1 MRDPYTVLGVSK
13 SASEGEIKT
22 AYRNLAKK
30 MHPDVNPGDK
40 DVEQKFKE
48 ISAAYNLLSDKDKK
62 AKYDRGE
69 INADGSPRYDSAFH
83 RAYSQS
89 GAGAG
94 AGAGGGRAGGFDF
107 GGGGGDFEDIFSDL
121 FGRAR
126 RSGGGGRT
134 YRAQAPKGN
143 NVQYT
148 VQVSFAEAAKGIRRR
163 ITLYDG
169 KSLDVTIP
177 PGTEDGQTLRLRGQG
192 MPGLGGGAG
201 DAYVTVQVQEDP
213 IFEREGSDIHVTVPV
228 TIDEAVLGGKI
239 RVPTIDGPVSVS
251 VPPASN
257 TGSRLRLKGKGVA
270 AGKGGTRGDQIV
282 YLQVVLP
289 DKPDDELRSFLQG
302 WAVRHRYDVRKKSGL
317 D

>member
-1 MRDPYTVLGVSK
+1 MRDPYSVLGVTK
-13 SASEGEIKT
+13 SASEGEIKS
-22 AYRNLAKK
+22 AYRKLAKK

-40 DVEQKFKE
+40 AVEQKFKE
-48 ISAAYNLLSDKDKK
+48 ISAAYNILSDKEKR

-89 GAGAG
+89 GGGRAGAG
-94 AGAGGGRAGGFDF
+94 GGFDF
-107 GGGGGDFEDIFSDL
+107 GGAGDFEDIFSDL
-121 FGRAR
+121 FGRGR
-126 RSGGGGRT
+126 RSGGGAGGRT
-134 YRAQAPKGN
+134 YRAQQPKGN
-143 NVQYT
+143 DVQYT
-148 VQVSFAEAAKGIRRR
+148 VQVTFAEAVKGIRRR

-213 IFEREGSDIHVTVPV
+213 VFEREGSDIHVTVPI
-228 TIDEAVLGGKI
+228 TLDEAVLGGKI
-239 RVPTIDGPVSVS
+239 RVPTIDGAVAVT
-251 VPPASN
+251 VPPGSN
-257 TGSRLRLKGKGVA
+257 TGSRLRLKGKGAA
-270 AGKGGTRGDQIV
+270 AGRGGARGDQIV

-302 WAVRHRYDVRKKSGL
+302 WAVRHPYDVRKKSGVE
-317 D
+317 